1 MSTDM
6 SDRTEENQTDSS
18 HRRIR
23 SFVLRQGRLTTGQAR
38 AMAEL
43 MTPFGLT
50 ASPAALNWSAV
61 FGNDHPV
68 VLEIGI
74 GNGDALAHCAQ
85 ADPARNYLGAEV
97 HAPGV
102 GHGLLAIEKRA
113 LSNAKIYHGD
123 AVELLMHNVPDH
135 SLAQVHIWFPD
146 PWHKARHNKRRLIQ
160 PEFVA
165 LLGRKLQSG
174 GLLHLATDWQ
184 AYAEHMLQV
193 LSADPRFINR
203 AGPECYADKPHWR
216 PNTHFEQRGER
227 LGHGVWDL
235 LFETR

>member
-1 MSTDM
+1 M
-6 SDRTEENQTDSS
+6 SDPDKDPNT

-38 AMAEL
+38 AMSEL
-43 MTPFGLT
+43 MTPFGLKP
-50 ASPAALNWSAV
+50 SPDPLEWSVV
-61 FGNDHPV
+61 FGNDRPV

-74 GNGDALAHCAQ
+74 GNGDALALCAQ
-85 ADPARNYLGAEV
+85 ADPERNYLGAEV

-102 GHGLLAIEKRA
+102 GHGLLAIEK
-113 LSNAKIYHGD
+113 LGLTNAKIYHGD
-123 AVELLMHNVPDH
+123 AVELLIQNVPDS

-165 LLGRKLQSG
+165 LLGQKLQSG
-174 GLLHLATDWQ
+174 GLVHLATDWQ

-193 LSADPRFINR
+193 MGTDQHFSNR
-203 AGPECYADKPHWR
+203 AGHDQYADKPLWR
-216 PNTHFEQRGER
+216 PHTHFEKRGER

-235 LFETR
+235 LFEKR